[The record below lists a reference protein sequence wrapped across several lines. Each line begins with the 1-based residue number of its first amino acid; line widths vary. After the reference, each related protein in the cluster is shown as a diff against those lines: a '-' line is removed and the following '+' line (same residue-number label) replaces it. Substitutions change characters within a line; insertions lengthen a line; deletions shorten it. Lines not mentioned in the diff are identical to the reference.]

1 MRVFNA
7 AKCRPR
13 REPAETELRE
23 ILEHLGADTAALQ
36 HPADKGAA
44 AE

>member
-13 REPAETELRE
+13 REPAATELRE
-23 ILEHLGADTAALQ
+23 IIKNLSADTAAPQ
-36 HPADKGAA
+36 HPSDKGAA

>member
-23 ILEHLGADTAALQ
+23 ILEHLGAYRAAPQ
-36 HPADKGAA
+36 PPADKGAA

>member
-13 REPAETELRE
+13 REPAATKLQE
-23 ILEHLGADTAALQ
+23 ILEHLGADTAAPQ

>member
-13 REPAETELRE
+13 REPAEAELRE
-23 ILEHLGADTAALQ
+23 IIKDLGADMAAPQ

>member
-13 REPAETELRE
+13 PEPAEAELRE
-23 ILEHLGADTAALQ
+23 ILEHQGADTAAPH

>member
-1 MRVFNA
+1 MRVFGA

-23 ILEHLGADTAALQ
+23 ILEHLAVAPAPSHHQADQ
-36 HPADKGAA
+36 EAA